1 MSGERESYLNGYEL
15 LDLRN
20 VTHLKIWK
28 FCQEFKMI
36 NLGRL
41 KKESL
46 EADGQQEKIKFYFEF
61 EAVVKYP

>member
-1 MSGERESYLNGYEL
+1 
-15 LDLRN
+15 
-20 VTHLKIWK
+20 
-28 FCQEFKMI
+28 MI